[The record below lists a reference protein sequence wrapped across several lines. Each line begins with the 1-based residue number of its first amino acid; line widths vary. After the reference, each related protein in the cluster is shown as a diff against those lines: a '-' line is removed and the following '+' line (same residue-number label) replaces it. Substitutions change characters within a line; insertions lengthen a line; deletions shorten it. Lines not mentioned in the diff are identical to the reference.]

1 MANNLGHLPKASE
14 LSETNSSRLDKWYEK
29 AYEDDNL
36 FRTLANDEMTL
47 DMFLSWVGLMYGG
60 SSGLDTQ
67 MIELCRIR
75 MANVNE
81 CFHWSLVKSASLVR
95 TGLTDEVIQKLDDY
109 ENSNLPDAWKAALAL
124 SDHLA
129 GSPKGPIPDKIKN
142 KSKQWIKKCNK

>member
-14 LSETNSSRLDKWYEK
+14 LSETNSSRLDKGYEK

-81 CFHWSLVKSASLVR
+81 CFH
-95 TGLTDEVIQKLDDY
+95 
-109 ENSNLPDAWKAALAL
+109 
-124 SDHLA
+124 
-129 GSPKGPIPDKIKN
+129 
-142 KSKQWIKKCNK
+142 